1 MRYCFERGVVILS
14 GGAIK
19 NVIQL
24 LQQLVI
30 TGEQFREA
38 ASVLRVAGASDV
50 ARRCM
55 REGCH
60 V

>member
-1 MRYCFERGVVILS
+1 VVILS